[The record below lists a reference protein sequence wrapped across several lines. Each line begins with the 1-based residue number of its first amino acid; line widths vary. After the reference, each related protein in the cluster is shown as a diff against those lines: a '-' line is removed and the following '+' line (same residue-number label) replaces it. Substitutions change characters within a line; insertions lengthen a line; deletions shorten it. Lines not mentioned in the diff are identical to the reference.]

1 MFKRVFLT
9 FLSGARAESEAA
21 FKASAPLKKMPAPT
35 GFATLLTDSLSIH
48 TYFVLGEVSPPPRV
62 FTVYH
67 SEPAAPDSNLRPLY
81 EPITSSVS
89 HTIFWPCVAVC
100 KDNTRWRK
108 WLAPFILQKVYRFF
122 SFLKK
127 QGYEIW
133 AADSRNFFRYYTSDC

>member
-62 FTVYH
+62 FKVYH

-89 HTIFWPCVAVC
+89 HTIFWPWLIMYTV
-100 KDNTRWRK
+100 RK
-108 WLAPFILQKVYRFF
+108 KTIQDGENDLLLLFF
-122 SFLKK
+122 KKSTDFFL
-127 QGYEIW
+127 
-133 AADSRNFFRYYTSDC
+133 F